1 MYIHRGCK
9 LSRHTT
15 DGLECKCCS
24 YDYLS
29 TICRK
34 VLHHDLSYGQWITAH
49 AAVSLLYLTPERCT
63 AILTNL
69 FDISADIREPMP
81 VGIYLGMHV
90 DPDEL
95 LAKMHGYV
103 RAGFQR
109 ISSMRVNISQHL
121 NQHLMSTC
129 KQVKFHLTMDT
140 DSTDTCGTAMIMRVR
155 QSTIIPDQEPRL
167 VENGEACA
175 TCLPC
180 IGRVALL
187 SEALPKKD
195 VIADSS
201 KGAPVNQD
209 CNIIG
214 PGVRDSIPTCQD
226 VIAHQDNNIGG
237 GVRLNPKYKDQ
248 RTIATQCS
256 LSNKNVECGP
266 DDETLKSVRA
276 LYNEFAYPQRK
287 TRRLRRR
294 TALQREVTKLRKDV
308 QDLTEYIHL
317 CLERI
322 KVTG

>member
-1 MYIHRGCK
+1 LVIPSFCTLLSTFVTMIPTIFLSFFFMYIHRGCK
-9 LSRHTT
+9 LSRHDS

-81 VGIYLGMHV
+81 AGIYLGMHV

-109 ISSMRVNISQHL
+109 ITAMRVNISQHL
-121 NQHLMSTC
+121 NQHLMSTS

-140 DSTDTCGTAMIMRVR
+140 DSVDTCGAAMITRVK

-187 SEALPKKD
+187 SEALPKLD
-195 VIADSS
+195 VINHSLED
-201 KGAPVNQD
+201 APENQES
-209 CNIIG
+209 NISG
-214 PGVRDSIPTCQD
+214 PGVRDSISTNHTAED
-226 VIAHQDNNIGG
+226 HQFSNIGG

-256 LSNKNVECGP
+256 LSTKNVECGP

-294 TALQREVTKLRKDV
+294 TALQRE
-308 QDLTEYIHL
+308 
-317 CLERI
+317 
-322 KVTG
+322 